1 MIQPNKKFLELEE
14 ITKVES
20 TDREPRTLLCL
31 ENLKVDF
38 TYPYVIKENNLFF
51 QNERSVY
58 TDWKESIE
66 RGNFVIWKRWDI
78 DWSNVS
84 GQARGNG
91 IQLAFRFTLP
101 LCGLRKPHK

>member
-1 MIQPNKKFLELEE
+1 MIQPNKKSLELEE
-14 ITKVES
+14 ITKIES
-20 TDREPRTLLCL
+20 IDREPRTLLCL

-51 QNERSVY
+51 QNGRSVH

-78 DWSNVS
+78 GWNNVS